1 MTQPSVMD
9 IISEIQQVRDLF
21 CDSKDKLV
29 ASYCSWNKDKDAR
42 ITLFHKCTNV
52 LNDTQL
58 GLVFTQFH
66 LTQQQWW
73 SSVAKENIPHQDK
86 QKYIDEFVMFTKMGF
101 LQFTF
106 SSIESSFRL
115 IVKNIDPTACSNGTA
130 EFKSIYSFLF
140 TKIGLQKWEPLLD
153 LLRCIRN
160 TIHNNGVYFHR
171 SGNNETITYK
181 GVNYSFVIGMPVDFV
196 NWEFLISM
204 MKDINDMLCEVVTHS
219 DVAKISS
226 IIDPFF

>member
-1 MTQPSVMD
+1 M
-9 IISEIQQVRDLF
+9 
-21 CDSKDKLV
+21 
-29 ASYCSWNKDKDAR
+29 
-42 ITLFHKCTNV
+42 
-52 LNDTQL
+52 
-58 GLVFTQFH
+58 
-66 LTQQQWW
+66 
-73 SSVAKENIPHQDK
+73 
-86 QKYIDEFVMFTKMGF
+86 
-101 LQFTF
+101 
-106 SSIESSFRL
+106 
-115 IVKNIDPTACSNGTA
+115 
-130 EFKSIYSFLF
+130 
-140 TKIGLQKWEPLLD
+140 D

-181 GVNYSFVIGMPVDFV
+181 GVNYSFVIGLPVDFV